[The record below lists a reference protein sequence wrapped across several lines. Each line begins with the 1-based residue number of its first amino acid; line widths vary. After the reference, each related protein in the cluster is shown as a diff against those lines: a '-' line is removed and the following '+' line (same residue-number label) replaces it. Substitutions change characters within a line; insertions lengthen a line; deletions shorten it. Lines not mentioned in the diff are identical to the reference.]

1 MIKKITFAIGV
12 LVLAGCTAT
21 PEKVTT
27 TKPVNPPAGTN
38 TQKKKVTAPAS
49 GVKVIPYDQK
59 EIKRQTVTPQVVVPK
74 QKVQQKFSNDGAQL
88 HAFRTLMQKTQT
100 AYKSQQLAEAERYAL
115 QAQRIAPQASE
126 TYLYLGLIANQRKEY
141 ANAEALAR
149 RGLSYAQ
156 SNAMKK
162 QLWTIVLRASEARNH
177 PVKAQEAKK
186 AIQSL

>member
-1 MIKKITFAIGV
+1 
-12 LVLAGCTAT
+12 
-21 PEKVTT
+21 
-27 TKPVNPPAGTN
+27 
-38 TQKKKVTAPAS
+38 
-49 GVKVIPYDQK
+49 
-59 EIKRQTVTPQVVVPK
+59 
-74 QKVQQKFSNDGAQL
+74 
-88 HAFRTLMQKTQT
+88 MQKTQT